1 MSHEIFISYSRKDLN
16 KVKAIKNEIERITG
30 TGCWMDLNAIESGA
44 EQFTK
49 NIVQGINDCRI
60 FLFMLSNHSQLSH
73 FATRELNFALD
84 KARQASN
91 KHVVIVNIDNC
102 SMSDEFLFLYGL
114 RDAIMWDNQ
123 PQKEKLLKDIKNW
136 LLNREGE
143 IVDDFFETFFTVA
156 LENPDKPLYNSLDRI
171 IEGYG
176 I

>member
-1 MSHEIFISYSRKDLN
+1 MSREIFISYSRKDLN

-30 TGCWMDLNAIESGA
+30 IECWMDLNDIESGS

-60 FLFMLSNHSQLSH
+60 FLFMLSNHSQQSH

-84 KARQASN
+84 KARQAGN
-91 KHVVIVNIDNC
+91 KHVVIVNIDSC

-123 PQKEKLLKDIKNW
+123 PQKEKLLKDIKKW
-136 LLNREGE
+136 NREE
-143 IVDDFFETFFTVA
+143 VMDYMFETFFTAA
-156 LENPDKPLYNSLDRI
+156 LEHPDKPLYNSLDNI